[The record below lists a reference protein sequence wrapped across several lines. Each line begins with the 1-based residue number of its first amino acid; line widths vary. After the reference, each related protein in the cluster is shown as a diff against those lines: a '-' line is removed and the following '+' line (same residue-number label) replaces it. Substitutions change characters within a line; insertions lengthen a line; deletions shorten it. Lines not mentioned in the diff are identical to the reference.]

1 MHYIFLGKNCFKHSW
16 LQFLIPTHNFLKL
29 GFGICCL
36 FVVSTTGA
44 TIEQNCTYIQ
54 NPGFPST
61 LSDSTSLSY
70 TVKKCSCGK
79 NFLELIIRK
88 EFV

>member
-1 MHYIFLGKNCFKHSW
+1 MHYTFLGK
-16 LQFLIPTHNFLKL
+16 IFLKL
-29 GFGICCL
+29 DCNVDFLTQGFGICCL

-70 TVKKCSCGK
+70 TVKKCSCGEG
-79 NFLELIIRK
+79 NSSN
-88 EFV
+88 